1 MEQVRTGQ
9 VHKEQI
15 CTAQTHMEQ
24 SVTYLVRRM
33 TEGDSQAFDQ
43 LMGYYYPKVLR
54 MAYLISGNH
63 ADSEDIVQETFVL
76 CWMNRK
82 KIKEPERF
90 SSWLYRTLT
99 REAWRICRKSRREQP
114 LEEVYGEEEPQV
126 SSVLDEVLAH
136 YRDDELYRAIR
147 NLPVKQRTAV
157 VLYYFNQMST
167 REIAGIMGCLEGTVK
182 SRLYTAR
189 ANLKQELMEERK
201 RVGREVTL

>member
-1 MEQVRTGQ
+1 MEQVHTGQ

-63 ADSEDIVQETFVL
+63 ADSEDIVQETFVS

-90 SSWLYRTLT
+90 S

-114 LEEVYGEEEPQV
+114 VEAVYGEEEPQV

-136 YRDDELYRAIR
+136 HRDDELYRAIR
-147 NLPVKQRTAV
+147 NLPVKQRTV
-157 VLYYFNQMST
+157 VVFYYFNQMST
-167 REIAGIMGCLEGTVK
+167 KEIAGIMGCMEGTVK

-189 ANLKQELMEERK
+189 TNLKRELTSQQDAGKEAAF
-201 RVGREVTL
+201 

>member
-1 MEQVRTGQ
+1 MEQ
-9 VHKEQI
+9 E
-15 CTAQTHMEQ
+15 TAG
-24 SVTYLVRRM
+24 LVRRM
-33 TEGDSQAFDQ
+33 AEGDSQAFDR
-43 LMGYYYPKVLR
+43 LMEFYYPKILR
-54 MAYLISGNH
+54 MAYLISGSH

-82 KIKEPERF
+82 KIKEPEYF
-90 SSWLYRTLT
+90 GNWLYKTLT
-99 REAWRICRKSRREQP
+99 REAWRYCRKNRKEQP
-114 LEEVYGEEEPQV
+114 VEEVMMRSQEK
-126 SSVLDEVLAH
+126 
-136 YRDDELYRAIR
+136 ELYKAIR

-189 ANLKQELMEERK
+189 ANLKQELMEECK

>member
-1 MEQVRTGQ
+1 MGQTHTGQ
-9 VHKEQI
+9 MH
-15 CTAQTHMEQ
+15 TGQTHTEQTHTEQ
-24 SVTYLVRRM
+24 SVTYLVGRM
-33 TEGDSQAFDQ
+33 SEGDSQAFDQ

-63 ADSEDIVQETFVL
+63 ADSEDIVQETFVS

-114 LEEVYGEEEPQV
+114 VEEVYGEEEPQV

-136 YRDDELYRAIR
+136 HRDDELYRAIR
-147 NLPVKQRTAV
+147 NLPVKQRTV
-157 VLYYFNQMST
+157 VVFYYFNQMST
-167 REIAGIMGCLEGTVK
+167 KEIAGIMGCMEGTVK

-189 ANLKQELMEERK
+189 TNLKRELTSQQDAGKEAAF
-201 RVGREVTL
+201 

>member
-99 REAWRICRKSRREQP
+99 REAWRICRKSRWRRYMGRRNPRYPRFWMKFWPIIGMMSCTGP
-114 LEEVYGEEEPQV
+114 LEIFRSNRGRLWSSIILARCQQRKLQV
-126 SSVLDEVLAH
+126 SWAVW
-136 YRDDELYRAIR
+136 RELSSQGCIR
-147 NLPVKQRTAV
+147 PGQT
-157 VLYYFNQMST
+157 
-167 REIAGIMGCLEGTVK
+167 
-182 SRLYTAR
+182 
-189 ANLKQELMEERK
+189 
-201 RVGREVTL
+201 

>member
-1 MEQVRTGQ
+1 MEQVHTGQ

-63 ADSEDIVQETFVL
+63 ADSEDIVQETFVS

-114 LEEVYGEEEPQV
+114 VEEVYGEEEHQV
-126 SSVLDEVLAH
+126 S
-136 YRDDELYRAIR
+136 
-147 NLPVKQRTAV
+147 
-157 VLYYFNQMST
+157 
-167 REIAGIMGCLEGTVK
+167 
-182 SRLYTAR
+182 
-189 ANLKQELMEERK
+189 
-201 RVGREVTL
+201 

>member
-1 MEQVRTGQ
+1 
-9 VHKEQI
+9 
-15 CTAQTHMEQ
+15 MEQ

-114 LEEVYGEEEPQV
+114 VEEVYGEEEPQV

-136 YRDDELYRAIR
+136 HRDDELYRAIR

-189 ANLKQELMEERK
+189 ANLKQELMEECK

>member
-90 SSWLYRTLT
+90 S
-99 REAWRICRKSRREQP
+99 RRYMGRRNPRYPRFWMKFWPIIGMMSCTGP
-114 LEEVYGEEEPQV
+114 LEIFRSNRGRLWSSIILARCQQRKLQV
-126 SSVLDEVLAH
+126 SWAVW
-136 YRDDELYRAIR
+136 RELSSQGCIR
-147 NLPVKQRTAV
+147 PGQT
-157 VLYYFNQMST
+157 
-167 REIAGIMGCLEGTVK
+167 
-182 SRLYTAR
+182 
-189 ANLKQELMEERK
+189 
-201 RVGREVTL
+201 

>member
-1 MEQVRTGQ
+1 MEQVHTGQ

-63 ADSEDIVQETFVL
+63 ADSEDIVQETFVS

-114 LEEVYGEEEPQV
+114 V
-126 SSVLDEVLAH
+126 
-136 YRDDELYRAIR
+136 
-147 NLPVKQRTAV
+147 
-157 VLYYFNQMST
+157 
-167 REIAGIMGCLEGTVK
+167 
-182 SRLYTAR
+182 
-189 ANLKQELMEERK
+189 
-201 RVGREVTL
+201 